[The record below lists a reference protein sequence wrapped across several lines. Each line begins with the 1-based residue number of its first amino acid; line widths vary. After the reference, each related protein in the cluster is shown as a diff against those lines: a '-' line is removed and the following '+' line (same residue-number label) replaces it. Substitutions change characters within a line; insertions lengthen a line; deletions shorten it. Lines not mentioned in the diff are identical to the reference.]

1 MKVYAIVV
9 TYEGI
14 NWIDTC
20 LSSLLKSHIP
30 VHVLVVDNHS
40 KDGTVQKVKK
50 DYPSVEIIENKSN
63 IGFGQA
69 NNIGFRKAI
78 DDHADYIFLLNQDAW
93 IEPDA
98 IKVLVAHAEINND
111 YGLLSP
117 IQLNGDK
124 SALDQV
130 FASHL
135 MQGEFPRFYSDLF
148 IKRNDLKGVYPVA
161 YIPAAAWLLPINT
174 IKTVGGFDPIF
185 QHYGE
190 DDNYLQRIKFFDLKI
205 GICPESI
212 VYHDKKFET
221 EEEIKQR
228 ENSLEVFE
236 KDLKVNYAH
245 VNVKRNLT
253 KYGVNMAFQSCRQL
267 LKLDF
272 KAFRNNMQRLA
283 VICGSYSKIKRSLKT
298 NKIPG
303 LHYIPSS

>member
-9 TYEGI
+9 TYNGLK
-14 NWIDTC
+14 WIDKC
-20 LSSLLKSHIP
+20 LESLCQSTLPLDILVIDNGSTDETVEKIKS
-30 VHVLVVDNHS
+30 
-40 KDGTVQKVKK
+40 
-50 DYPSVEIIENKSN
+50 DYSNAEVTENKTN
-63 IGFGQA
+63 LGFGQA

-78 DDHADYIFLLNQDAW
+78 DDHADYVFLLNQDAW

-98 IKVLVAHAEINND
+98 IKVLVEHAEINND

-124 SALDQV
+124 SAIDQV
-130 FASHL
+130 FASNL

-148 IKRNDLKGVYPVA
+148 IKRNDLKGIYPVA
-161 YIPAAAWLLPINT
+161 YIPAAAWLLSINS

-185 QHYGE
+185 KHYGE
-190 DDNYLQRIKFFDLKI
+190 DDNYLQRVRFYDFKI

-212 VYHDKKFET
+212 AYHDKKFET
-221 EEEIKQR
+221 EEEIKRR
-228 ENSLEVFE
+228 EGSLEVFE
-236 KDLKVNYAH
+236 KDLKVTYTN

-253 KYGVNMAFQSCRQL
+253 KFWVNTAFQTCRYL
-267 LKLDF
+267 LKFNL
-272 KAFRNNMQRLA
+272 KGFRKNIKRLGI
-283 VICGSYSKIKRSLKT
+283 ICGSFRKIKRSLKT